1 MNDVRRGSLRSV
13 SVYYR
18 TLAPKAGLPFFSTTP
33 FPLAGN
39 FLLIFTKAHIPFTT
53 PSWQPI
59 SFRILLIFHLFSFL
73 LSLPCPLLPHTSSLG
88 HGFYTVRNCIFFNF
102 GFSSGLSWEHNVS
115 YLNLTRLEY
124 MHCWDIEMELKVF
137 TPTSVCSRAFL
148 PNTLST
154 FIYFTALW
162 RYT

>member
-1 MNDVRRGSLRSV
+1 MNSSPSYCPCSNLAVHSSPRSNATSSMKSSRTEQSPISSSLRS
-13 SVYYR
+13 SYLFL
-18 TLAPKAGLPFFSTTP
+18 LAPYYSGK
-33 FPLAGN
+33 
-39 FLLIFTKAHIPFTT
+39 I
-53 PSWQPI
+53 
-59 SFRILLIFHLFSFL
+59 ILLRLF
-73 LSLPCPLLPHTSSLG
+73 PPLDTSSLG

-115 YLNLTRLEY
+115 YLNLTWLEY
-124 MHCWDIEMELKVF
+124 VHCWDIEMELKVF

>member
-1 MNDVRRGSLRSV
+1 MNSSPSYCPCSNLPVHSSPRSNATSSMKSSRTAQSLISSSLRIS
-13 SVYYR
+13 YLFL
-18 TLAPKAGLPFFSTTP
+18 LAPYYSGK
-33 FPLAGN
+33 
-39 FLLIFTKAHIPFTT
+39 I
-53 PSWQPI
+53 
-59 SFRILLIFHLFSFL
+59 ILLRLF
-73 LSLPCPLLPHTSSLG
+73 PPLDTSSLG

-148 PNTLST
+148 PNTLLT